1 MERLAISLPVFVVL
15 GAIINDKLRDCSG
28 RSGKRAYKV
37 EGSVRL
43 LLPLHEVARKGLFRL
58 FWSYFF
64 FIHFT
69 IPVSIQQTEGTV
81 FDRGHRL
88 GPKAL
93 LRKIELGE
101 FSKSL
106 FRDQGHIIWVCTNFR
121 EAASKSLECVWS
133 TVLYYTVYIYR
144 LAYGFLLGFEQ
155 ISIS

>member
-1 MERLAISLPVFVVL
+1 M
-15 GAIINDKLRDCSG
+15 KLRAKDCFV
-28 RSGKRAYKV
+28 YFD
-37 EGSVRL
+37 L
-43 LLPLHEVARKGLFRL
+43 I
-58 FWSYFF
+58 FF

-93 LRKIELGE
+93 LRKIELGD

-106 FRDQGHIIWVCTNFR
+106 FRDQGHIIQVCTNFR